1 MGKLDNKVAL
11 ITGGVSGLGRSTARR
26 FIEEGASVVIADI
39 DSQKGKSAEEEL
51 STLGGDVVFL
61 EIDVTDEA
69 SQARVFQET
78 IERFT

>member
-51 STLGGDVVFL
+51 STLG
-61 EIDVTDEA
+61 
-69 SQARVFQET
+69 
-78 IERFT
+78 